1 MLYSYADS
9 HSNETIYSQLF
20 QTRKIGLLTGGA
32 DTQTTQFYQNMQ
44 NLVYIQCFQFK
55 KKNIHGSKSI
65 RVRTFLTTIS
75 HASMIQNI
83 FQISESTLRFS
94 RSRGGGKI
102 HKLFKDQ
109 ICQSAHII
117 TLLVSRGFLSL
128 GLYVGPLSRCFP

>member
-20 QTRKIGLLTGGA
+20 QTRKIIFFFIKTCKTLYIFNA
-32 DTQTTQFYQNMQ
+32 S
-44 NLVYIQCFQFK
+44 NL

-75 HASMIQNI
+75 YASMIQNI

-102 HKLFKDQ
+102 HKLLKDQ

-128 GLYVGPLSRCFP
+128 GLYVGLLSRCFP